1 MKKPFLHLFLLPVLL
16 MPVVASAAGLNIFAC
31 EAEWGALSTEIGGD
45 KISVYTATSA
55 MQDVHSV
62 DARPSLI
69 AKLRRADLLV
79 CTGASLESGWLPQ
92 VQRQAGNNKVQS
104 GAGVFFAADQVS
116 LLEKPS
122 VLDRANG
129 DVHPEGNPHVQ
140 FDPQRMLQIATA
152 LKDRLVSL
160 DPENTSTYQHN
171 YAAFAQKWQQAIPR
185 WQQAAAK
192 LKGRKVV
199 VQHSTFSYLL
209 NWLGIESIAMLEP
222 KPGLPPTTAH
232 LQQVLQSIKGQP
244 VMAVLSATYQD
255 ARPSEWLAERA
266 GINVLRLAQSV
277 GGDEASTDFI
287 HWYDHV
293 LEQLVQVAK

>member
-1 MKKPFLHLFLLPVLL
+1 MKKLLVTLFMLTGLWP
-16 MPVVASAAGLNIFAC
+16 AISSAAPLNIFAC
-31 EAEWGALSTEIGGD
+31 EAEWAALSQSMGGENV
-45 KISVYTATSA
+45 SVYTATSA
-55 MQDVHSV
+55 LQDVHSV

-116 LLEKPS
+116 LLEKPA

-140 FDPQRMLQIATA
+140 FDPQRLLQIASA
-152 LKDRLVSL
+152 LQERLSKL
-160 DPENTSTYQHN
+160 DPANASTYQDN
-171 YAAFAQKWQQAIPR
+171 YAAFAQHWQQAIQQWR
-185 WQQAAAK
+185 QQAAG

-199 VQHSTFSYLL
+199 VQHSTFTYLL
-209 NWLGIESIAMLEP
+209 NWLGMESIAMLEP

-232 LQQVLQSIKGQP
+232 LQQVLQAIHGQP
-244 VMAVLSATYQD
+244 VLAILSATYQD
-255 ARPSEWLAERA
+255 ARPSEWLNERA
-266 GINVLRLAQSV
+266 AVPVLRLPQSV
-277 GGDEASTDFI
+277 GGDDASTDLM
-287 HWYDHV
+287 HWYSSV
-293 LEQLVQVAK
+293 IQQLVQVAK